1 VLRDR
6 TRQRA
11 DEEAVREERRAL
23 EILNRAGSAL
33 SLETDLHRLVQIV
46 TDAGVDLTGA
56 QFGAFFYN
64 VRNERG
70 ESYTL
75 YTLSGA
81 SPEAFSKFPMPRNT
95 AVFAATFTGEGIV
108 RSYDITQ
115 DPRYGKNAPLKG
127 MPDGHLPVRSY
138 LAVPVKSRDGNVI
151 GGLFFGH
158 AAVGIFS
165 DRSERGLMGL
175 AAEAAVAID
184 NTYLTNEAQ
193 REITERTR
201 AQNALSELNA
211 NLEQEIARR
220 GEQLRLN
227 EEALRQAQKMEAVG
241 QLTGGV
247 AHDFNNI
254 LQVIV
259 GNLEL
264 IRRLGSEDF
273 SQIRRAA
280 DKALNGA
287 HQASSLT
294 QRLLAFS
301 RRQPL
306 DPKVTDVNSL
316 VGGMSELLNRSL
328 GETVAVETVGAAG
341 LWKVEVDP
349 NALESA
355 ILNLA
360 LNARD
365 AMPEGGRLTIETS
378 NAYLDESYASAH
390 AEVRPGQ
397 YVAISVSDTG
407 TGMDKQTIQRA
418 FEPFYT
424 TKPVGKGTGLG
435 LSQVYGFVKQSNG
448 HVKIYSE
455 INEGTTVKIYLPRF
469 DRLDNEAALAQAN
482 VLLKSSAG
490 ELILVVED
498 EESVRTYTVDAL
510 RELGYRVLAA
520 HDGPSAIQLLEK
532 GVRIDLL
539 FTDVVL
545 PGGMTGAQVAVKAR
559 ELYPDLK
566 ILFTTGYARNAIVH
580 QGRLDKGVQL
590 ITKPFSFED
599 LSTKIRDVLDGLT
612 RV

>member
-1 VLRDR
+1 
-6 TRQRA
+6 
-11 DEEAVREERRAL
+11 
-23 EILNRAGSAL
+23 
-33 SLETDLHRLVQIV
+33 
-46 TDAGVDLTGA
+46 
-56 QFGAFFYN
+56 
-64 VRNERG
+64 
-70 ESYTL
+70 
-75 YTLSGA
+75 
-81 SPEAFSKFPMPRNT
+81 
-95 AVFAATFTGEGIV
+95 
-108 RSYDITQ
+108 
-115 DPRYGKNAPLKG
+115 
-127 MPDGHLPVRSY
+127 
-138 LAVPVKSRDGNVI
+138 
-151 GGLFFGH
+151 
-158 AAVGIFS
+158 
-165 DRSERGLMGL
+165 
-175 AAEAAVAID
+175 
-184 NTYLTNEAQ
+184 
-193 REITERTR
+193 
-201 AQNALSELNA
+201 
-211 NLEQEIARR
+211 
-220 GEQLRLN
+220 
-227 EEALRQAQKMEAVG
+227 MEAVG

-264 IRRLGSEDF
+264 IRRVDDVA
-273 SQIRRAA
+273 QIRRAA

-316 VGGMSELLNRSL
+316 VGGISELLNRSL
-328 GETVAVETVGAAG
+328 GETVAVETVRAAG

-360 LNARD
+360 VNARD
-365 AMPEGGRLTIETS
+365 AMPEGGSLTIETS

-397 YVAISVSDTG
+397 YVAISVTDTG
-407 TGMDKQTIQRA
+407 SGMDKQTLQRA

-455 INEGTTVKIYLPRF
+455 LNEGTTVKIYLPRF
-469 DRLDNEAALAQAN
+469 DRLDNEITLRQAN
-482 VLLKSSAG
+482 GLLKSSAG

-510 RELGYRVLAA
+510 RELGYQVLEAP
-520 HDGPSAIQLLEK
+520 DGPSAMHLLEK

-545 PGGMTGAQVAVKAR
+545 PGGMTGAQVAARAR
-559 ELYPDLK
+559 ELYPGLK
-566 ILFTTGYARNAIVH
+566 VLFTTGYARNAIFH

-612 RV
+612 RI